1 MGDPADLRSVVSP
14 GLDVLG
20 TSGLTVAD
28 CSVFPVIPRANTN
41 LASMMIG
48 YRAAQLLLAPLS
60 SPASS

>member
-14 GLDVLG
+14 GLDVFG

-28 CSVFPVIPRANTN
+28 SSVFPVIPRANTN

-48 YRAAQLLLAPLS
+48 HRAAQLLRA
-60 SPASS
+60 

>member
-48 YRAAQLLLAPLS
+48 YRAAQLLRA
-60 SPASS
+60 

>member
-14 GLDVLG
+14 ALDVLG

-48 YRAAQLLLAPLS
+48 YRAARLLCGE
-60 SPASS
+60 PASQA